1 MEIISFLA
9 FFITI
14 TILINHF
21 LHHFWSRRGF
31 VQLKPKFLVG
41 DLGDLFRLK
50 KSIAEVYG
58 DLYEKSKE
66 HEMCGIYFT
75 YRPGLLVNDPL
86 LIQKILVKDFHH
98 FSDHGT

>member
-1 MEIISFLA
+1 M
-9 FFITI
+9 
-14 TILINHF
+14 INHF

-41 DLGDLFRLK
+41 DLGDLFQLK

-58 DLYEKSKE
+58 DLYEKSKQ
-66 HEMCGIYFT
+66 HKICGIYFT

-86 LIQKILVKDFHH
+86 LVQKILVKDFHH
-98 FSDHGT
+98 FSDHGELKFNYLMYLK